1 MENIPAQI
9 KELLKTDGTL
19 KNLRIVF
26 EDESYPD
33 ICNDRIIRESMKF
46 EESLSSR
53 EQLKY
58 GLCEDSTLY
67 FECVDFGD
75 IKNKFIRA
83 YIEVDGTSLYDE
95 MQIPALGMPPISQ
108 RTSGVLGELYVLA
121 TFYSPVNGYVM
132 KDKTGLVVTEHIGVG
147 GIWYTVDGIDTA
159 YLEEKCGFTLDK
171 SGEGAAIPVNLYMY
185 AVQSDTFYTL
195 TYAEKYNGSWD
206 KCSLT
211 VASAGMVG
219 FLLRDV
225 YNGACYNIMK
235 GAYYIG
241 KPDDITL
248 AVPEYAGGNTGA
260 LFAYY
265 PVPFGRYKI
274 DECKLDVSKGLRKI
288 RAYTVMPDFY
298 HASPGNKLLTD
309 CFFAPDTTI
318 HFDPMNFFITN
329 NSDKF
334 NLNITYT
341 DYSLNTETKT
351 VNVLGNTT
359 YYATF
364 FITMAAFGGDIG
376 VSGWSNDM
384 VYVGKNPTYNT
395 SAETALTAWYDAV
408 KSNFSSAKQAELMAQ
423 IALILNNHFR
433 MSTAVIGTRED
444 PDVRKYEAD
453 LDEYTINVGAHSY
466 IVTHVNVTLYNNQT
480 ALDSVDIDVYPTS
493 ELTVKNA
500 SKGFT
505 MVYDLT
511 AAKENL
517 LTPAGYTVHEYSFY
531 EYLMG
536 IDPRELL
543 ENIMELRAWFGGID
557 RTGRFKAYA
566 IDVWEDGLFPTEDL
580 FPADDLY
587 PEEWESEGDV
597 DFVEVESDD
606 TISLAQEPA
615 PIYFGAVSCKYLS
628 SEHLDDDDNPM
639 ELLYYNEWDST
650 GLVYEV
656 EGNEIIDQNIYTDA
670 AITGRMSR
678 LVTALKKLKYYQ
690 SNAEIIGLPY
700 MEAGDYAVI
709 SLRETALPVL
719 VLDRKLSGIQAM
731 RDKITA

>member
-33 ICNDRIIRESMKF
+33 ICNDRIVRESMKF

-58 GLCEDSTLY
+58 GLCENSTLS

-75 IKNKFIRA
+75 VKDKFIRA
-83 YIEVDGTSLYDE
+83 YIEVDGTSLYGE
-95 MQIPALGMPPISQ
+95 KYVPADGKPYIAVKNSEYYFIITKYRGQAEQMNDG
-108 RTSGVLGELYVLA
+108 TGVYVE
-121 TFYSPVNGYVM
+121 NGNTNV
-132 KDKTGLVVTEHIGVG
+132 DKICNV
-147 GIWYTVDGIDTA
+147 DTA
-159 YLEEKCGFTLDK
+159 YFEEETGISLNLQPY
-171 SGEGAAIPVNLYMY
+171 SGAILMGMNVYVYSVMTD
-185 AVQSDTFYTL
+185 SFYEAIL
-195 TYAEKYNGSWD
+195 
-206 KCSLT
+206 
-211 VASAGMVG
+211 ASARGE
-219 FLLRDV
+219 DV
-225 YNGACYNIMK
+225 SHCDFTIQRTATTSPDLHEIFAGACYLNGIYYVDPPIDVPLAIPEVLGGK
-235 GAYYIG
+235 AGAIF
-241 KPDDITL
+241 P
-248 AVPEYAGGNTGA
+248 
-260 LFAYY
+260 YY
-265 PVPFGRYKI
+265 PIPFGRYKI

-309 CFFAPDTTI
+309 CFFAPGTTI

-364 FITMAAFGGDIG
+364 YITMAAFGGDIG

-395 SAETALTAWYDAV
+395 SAETALTAWYEAV
-408 KSNFSSAKQAELMAQ
+408 KSNFPSAKQAELMAQ

-433 MSTAVIGTRED
+433 MSTAVVGTRED
-444 PDVRKYEAD
+444 PNVRKYEAD

-493 ELTVKNA
+493 ELTVKIAN
-500 SKGFT
+500 KGFI

-531 EYLMG
+531 EYLMS

-557 RTGRFKAYA
+557 RTGRFKPYA

-628 SEHLDDDDNPM
+628 SEHLDDNDNPM

-656 EGNEIIDQNIYTDA
+656 EGNEIIDQNTYTDA
-670 AITGRMSR
+670 AITGSMSR
-678 LVTALKKLKYYQ
+678 LVAALKKLKYYQ
-690 SNAEIIGLPY
+690 STAEIIGLPY